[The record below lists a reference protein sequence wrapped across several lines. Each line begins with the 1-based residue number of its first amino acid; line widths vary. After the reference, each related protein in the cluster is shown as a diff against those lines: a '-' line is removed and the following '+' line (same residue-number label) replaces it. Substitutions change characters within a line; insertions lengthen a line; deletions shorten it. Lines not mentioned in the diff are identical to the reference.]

1 MCNLGKI
8 SLEFY
13 LIHYLI
19 INYGVIAAKRSGLNP
34 GIGVIP
40 LTVLFFVLSLCGARL
55 LHSFSEWLLAALGKK
70 KTK

>member
-19 INYGVIAAKRSGLNP
+19 INYGVIAAKRSGLIRMAAGGSGKEKNK
-34 GIGVIP
+34 IRIFLRVSCSIP
-40 LTVLFFVLSLCGARL
+40 VYRRPFVSHSL
-55 LHSFSEWLLAALGKK
+55 
-70 KTK
+70 